1 MDHAA
6 EITSILRKV
15 TDGEERAVDELLPL
29 VYEELRR
36 QAESQMARERSDHT
50 LQATALVHDA
60 YLRLLGQDSPTDW
73 ASRGH
78 FFATAA
84 NAMRR
89 ILVDHAR
96 SKARLKRGG
105 NRVQVELTDFADG
118 KQQQQI
124 TPEQLLEL
132 DDALEKLEQSD
143 EQVAQLVRLRL
154 YTGVS
159 VTEAA
164 KLMGISRTVAY
175 ERWDFALC
183 WFAVELGD
191 SQTESNTG

>member
-73 ASRGH
+73 ASRSH

-84 NAMRR
+84 TAMRR

-118 KQQQQI
+118 QQRQQI
-124 TPEQLLEL
+124 GPEQLLEL

-143 EQVAQLVRLRL
+143 EQVAELVRLRL

-191 SQTESNTG
+191 SQTGSNA